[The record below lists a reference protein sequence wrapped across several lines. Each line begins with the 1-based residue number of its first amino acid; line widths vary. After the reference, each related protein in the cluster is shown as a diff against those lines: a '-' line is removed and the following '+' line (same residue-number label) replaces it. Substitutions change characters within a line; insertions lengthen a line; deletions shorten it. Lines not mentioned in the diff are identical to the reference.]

1 LIVDWFLSF
10 RIINYHIYFY
20 AKSLYLVRDTIAMP
34 NKLNKDFSFIS
45 LQQRVA
51 EGDTQAFRQIFDL
64 LFVNLTG
71 FSFSFVQSKEAAT
84 EVVDE
89 IFVQLWTKRHNILH
103 IDDLRVYL
111 YTATKNASLNYLAKR
126 AKQIQLEPYDH
137 LEVQIA
143 DNNSPEQLMISKET
157 LKKIKQAI
165 ESLPPRCKLIFKLVR
180 EDGLKY
186 NEVAK
191 ILNLSHKTIDNQM
204 VIAVSRIKSI
214 IKEDLETNQHKVFLK
229 K

>member
-1 LIVDWFLSF
+1 MD
-10 RIINYHIYFY
+10 
-20 AKSLYLVRDTIAMP
+20 RDTIAMP

-51 EGDTQAFRQIFDL
+51 EGDTQAFRRIFDL
-64 LFVNLTG
+64 LFANLAS

-89 IFVQLWTKRHNILH
+89 IFVQLWTKRHNILQ
-103 IDDLRVYL
+103 IEDFRVYL
-111 YTATKNASLNYLAKR
+111 YTATKNASLNYIRKR

-137 LEVQIA
+137 LQVQLA

-157 LKKIKQAI
+157 LQKIKLAI

-186 NEVAK
+186 NEVAE
-191 ILNLSHKTIDNQM
+191 ILNLSLKTIDNQM
-204 VIAVSRIKSI
+204 VIAVSKIKAI
-214 IKEDLETNQHKVFLK
+214 IKESLETNHSKVYLK

>member
-1 LIVDWFLSF
+1 LD
-10 RIINYHIYFY
+10 
-20 AKSLYLVRDTIAMP
+20 RDTIAMP

-51 EGDTQAFRQIFDL
+51 EGDTQAFRRIFDL
-64 LFVNLTG
+64 LFANLAS

-89 IFVQLWTKRHNILH
+89 IFVQLWTKRHNILQ
-103 IDDLRVYL
+103 IEDFRVYL
-111 YTATKNASLNYLAKR
+111 YTATKNASLNYIRKR

-137 LEVQIA
+137 LQVQLA

-157 LKKIKQAI
+157 LQKIKLAI

-186 NEVAK
+186 NEVAE
-191 ILNLSHKTIDNQM
+191 ILNLSLKTIDNQM
-204 VIAVSRIKSI
+204 VIAVSKIKAI
-214 IKEDLETNQHKVFLK
+214 IKESLETNHSKVYLK